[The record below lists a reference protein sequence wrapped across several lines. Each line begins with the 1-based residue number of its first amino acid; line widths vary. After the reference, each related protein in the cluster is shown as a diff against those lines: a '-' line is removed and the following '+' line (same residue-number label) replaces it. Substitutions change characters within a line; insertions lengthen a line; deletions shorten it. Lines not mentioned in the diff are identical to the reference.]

1 MTSAIV
7 VGAKAGGGSRRVYN
21 KPPSEERHL
30 HTRSWRRNKSMIQR
44 GLIILIAGEALFII
58 GVILAV
64 VWGVQLAGTV
74 ATAFQFERA
83 SLINRVSIE
92 PGSSVEAARTQVT
105 DISKPI
111 TVAIHIQ
118 RLGEREE
125 AGEGDDGLG
134 QRLQE
139 RLQQQQQLL
148 PREQREARLVETVI
162 DPSGTVV
169 SNNNFSA
176 NLFTTFQPQNTGE
189 HILNITNAGAR
200 NVTVY
205 GIFGHMPVL
214 TAASTFA
221 EGGGRP
227 ELFDISLSTFSLVI
241 AGGILMVIGF
251 ITIIAG
257 TMIAVIDSRKGRMQ
271 KSGGSS
277 SGGGGV
283 TEGGVTYRKD

>member
-1 MTSAIV
+1 
-7 VGAKAGGGSRRVYN
+7 
-21 KPPSEERHL
+21 
-30 HTRSWRRNKSMIQR
+30 MIQR

-58 GVILAV
+58 GIILAI
-64 VWGVQLAGTV
+64 VWGIQLASTV
-74 ATAFQFERA
+74 ASAFPQERA
-83 SLINRVSIE
+83 TLINRVSIE
-92 PGSSVEAARTQVT
+92 PGSSVEAATTQVT
-105 DISKPI
+105 DISRPI

-125 AGEGDDGLG
+125 AGEGDGLG

-139 RLQQQQQLL
+139 QLQQQLQL
-148 PREQREARLVETVI
+148 PREQREARLIETVI

-169 SNNNFSA
+169 SNNEFSA

-189 HILNITNAGAR
+189 YILNITNAGAR
-200 NVTVY
+200 NVTIY
-205 GIFGHMPVL
+205 GIFGHMPLL

-227 ELFDISLSTFSLVI
+227 QIFDISLSTFSPVI
-241 AGGILMVIGF
+241 AGGILMAIGF

-277 SGGGGV
+277 SGGGV
-283 TEGGVTYRKD
+283 TEDGVTYRKD

>member
-1 MTSAIV
+1 
-7 VGAKAGGGSRRVYN
+7 
-21 KPPSEERHL
+21 
-30 HTRSWRRNKSMIQR
+30 MIQR

-64 VWGVQLAGTV
+64 VWGVQLADTV
-74 ATAFQFERA
+74 ASAFQFERA

-125 AGEGDDGLG
+125 ADEGDDGLG

-162 DPSGTVV
+162 DPSGTVI

-176 NLFTTFQPQNTGE
+176 NLFTTFQPENTGE
-189 HILNITNAGAR
+189 HILNITNAGAN
-200 NVTVY
+200 NVTIY

-214 TAASTFA
+214 TAASNFA

-251 ITIIAG
+251 ITIMVG
-257 TMIAVIDSRKGRMQ
+257 TMIAVIDSRRKGRMQ
-271 KSGGSS
+271 KSGGGSS
-277 SGGGGV
+277 SGGGV
-283 TEGGVTYRKD
+283 TEGGVSYRKD

>member
-1 MTSAIV
+1 M
-7 VGAKAGGGSRRVYN
+7 
-21 KPPSEERHL
+21 
-30 HTRSWRRNKSMIQR
+30 MQR
-44 GLIILIAGEALFII
+44 GLIILIVGEALFII
-58 GVILAV
+58 GVILAI
-64 VWGVQLAGTV
+64 VWGIQLANTV
-74 ATAFQFERA
+74 ASAFQLERPT
-83 SLINRVSIE
+83 LINRVSIE
-92 PGSSVEAARTQVT
+92 PGSSVEAATTQVT

-125 AGEGDDGLG
+125 AGEGDGLG
-134 QRLQE
+134 QQLQE

-148 PREQREARLVETVI
+148 PLQQREAILIETVI

-169 SNNNFSA
+169 SNSSFSA

-189 HILNITNAGAR
+189 HVLNITNAGAT
-200 NVTVY
+200 NVTIY
-205 GIFGHMPVL
+205 GIFGHVPFL

-227 ELFDISLSTFSLVI
+227 QPFDIDLSSFSLVI

-257 TMIAVIDSRKGRMQ
+257 TMIAVIDSRKGRMKKEKPAPPPLSDDTSQQ
-271 KSGGSS
+271 KEKPAPPPPSADTGTTTSGADSRNPYNDP
-277 SGGGGV
+277 
-283 TEGGVTYRKD
+283 TLPYYNPDLDKK

>member
-1 MTSAIV
+1 
-7 VGAKAGGGSRRVYN
+7 
-21 KPPSEERHL
+21 
-30 HTRSWRRNKSMIQR
+30 MIQR
-44 GLIILIAGEALFII
+44 GLIILIVGEALFII
-58 GVILAV
+58 GIILAI
-64 VWGVQLAGTV
+64 VWGIQLANTV
-74 ATAFQFERA
+74 ASAFQLERPT
-83 SLINRVSIE
+83 LINPVSIE
-92 PGSSVEAARTQVT
+92 PGSSVEAATTQVT

-125 AGEGDDGLG
+125 AGEGDGLG
-134 QRLQE
+134 QQLQE

-169 SNNNFSA
+169 SNNNLSA

-200 NVTVY
+200 NVTIY

-227 ELFDISLSTFSLVI
+227 QLFDISLSTFSLVI

-251 ITIIAG
+251 ITIMVG
-257 TMIAVIDSRKGRMQ
+257 TMIAVIDSRRKGRMQ

-283 TEGGVTYRKD
+283 TTDGGTTYRKD